1 MKTVNRSKKI
11 FFLMIGSLAML
22 APMPAFALLCGLEVG
37 TIVVSATPVNFG
49 VYDPSSASATDANG
63 SVSIECGI
71 LGVDVL
77 PSFAVSLSVGQ
88 AVSYAPRKML
98 SGPSSLSYNLYT
110 TASHTIVWGDGTG
123 GTSTNAFDG
132 LLSLLASTSMTVYG
146 RVPAGQYVTSG
157 SYTDTIIVTVTY

>member
-1 MKTVNRSKKI
+1 
-11 FFLMIGSLAML
+11 MIGSLAML

-63 SVSIECGI
+63 SITIECGI
-71 LGVDVL
+71 LGIDLL
-77 PSFAVSLSVGQ
+77 PSFTVGLSAGQ
-88 AVSYAPRKML
+88 AASYAPRKMA

-110 TASHTIVWGDGTG
+110 TASHAIVWGDGTG

-132 LLSLLASTSMTVYG
+132 LISLLASTSLTVYG
-146 RVPAGQYVTSG
+146 SIPVGQYVSSG
-157 SYTDTIIVTVTY
+157 SYTDTIVVTVTY

>member
-1 MKTVNRSKKI
+1 
-11 FFLMIGSLAML
+11 MIGSLAMFV
-22 APMPAFALLCGLEVG
+22 PMPAFALLCGQEVG

-49 VYDPSSASATDANG
+49 IYDPSSISSTSANG

-88 AVSYAPRKML
+88 AASYAPRKML

-110 TASHTIVWGDGTG
+110 TASHAIVWGDGTG
-123 GTSTNAFDG
+123 GTSTNAYDG
-132 LLSLLASTSMTVYG
+132 LISLLASTSLTVYG
-146 RVPAGQYVTSG
+146 SIPAGQYVISG
-157 SYTDTIIVTVTY
+157 SYTDTIVVTVTY